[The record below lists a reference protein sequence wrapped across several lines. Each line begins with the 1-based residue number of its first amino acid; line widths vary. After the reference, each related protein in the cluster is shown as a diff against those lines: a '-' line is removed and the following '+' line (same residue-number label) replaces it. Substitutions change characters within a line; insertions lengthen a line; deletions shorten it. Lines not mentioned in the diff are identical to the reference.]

1 MRVLV
6 TGSAGKVGRAA
17 VTALTAAGHRVVPTD
32 LGVPRYGVTGMA
44 PYVRADLAD
53 YGQAAGVVQAARPD
67 VIVHAAAIPEGA
79 HDPASVVFGNNTAAT
94 FNVVEAA
101 ARSGVR
107 RVIYISSETV
117 PGFVSAERP
126 WLPHYLPVDESH
138 PVLPQ
143 DAYGLSKAVGES
155 IVAALVR
162 RTDSTAVSIRPTLVL
177 TAAECREYQP
187 LVAADLQNGSFNQWA
202 YVDTEDLGDL
212 IALAAAADTPGHE
225 VVYAAQPD
233 NLTGR
238 PLADIVRDFYG
249 DAAPPL
255 RDLPRPDASAISSAK
270 ATALFGWEPK
280 RSWRDHVG

>member
-17 VTALTAAGHRVVPTD
+17 VTALAAAGHTVVPTD
-32 LGVPRYGVTGMA
+32 LGAPRYGVTGMA

-53 YGQAAGVVQAARPD
+53 YGQAAGVVQAARPE
-67 VIVHAAAIPEGA
+67 VVVHSAAIPEGA
-79 HDPASVVFGNNTAAT
+79 HDPASVVFANNTTAT
-94 FNVVEAA
+94 FNMAEAA
-101 ARSGVR
+101 ARCGVR
-107 RVIYISSETV
+107 RFIYISSETV

-138 PVLPQ
+138 PVEPQ

-162 RTDSTAVSIRPTLVL
+162 RTDITAVSIRPTLVL
-177 TAAECREYQP
+177 TAAECRDFQP
-187 LVAADLQNGSFNQWA
+187 LVAADLRNGSFNQWS

-212 IALAAAADTPGHE
+212 IALAAAADTPAHE

-238 PLADIVRDFYG
+238 PLADVLADFYG
-249 DAAPPL
+249 DQAPPL
-255 RDLPRPDASAISSAK
+255 GDLARPDAGAISAAK
-270 ATALFGWEPK
+270 ATALFDWHPK
-280 RSWRDHVG
+280 RSWRDHVA